1 MFSQTIKVA
10 ARGARV
16 HCVVLCELQ
25 FVSGTAYHHNEGGIL
40 KSRGFDGSLESIQ
53 WKGVQGLAS
62 VSNLGAS
69 KVGESRQVTCTLNA
83 ESAQI
88 KEWFFESE
96 QREVK
101 GRRFRFWGQFYD
113 ADLQPLD
120 PRFHIYTGLGDKLR
134 MVKSGATTR
143 KITLLLEDF
152 FARRRRSANSMVTHS
167 DQQQRDPGST
177 GFIFVQKM
185 VDKTLNL
192 FDANN

>member
-1 MFSQTIKVA
+1 MLSKTMKVA
-10 ARGARV
+10 ARGHRV

-25 FVSGTAYHHNEGGIL
+25 FVSGTMYLHNEGGIL
-40 KSRGFDGSLESIQ
+40 KSRGFDGSLESID
-53 WKGVQGLAS
+53 WLGMQGLAT

-101 GRRFRFWGQFYD
+101 GRRFRFWRQFYD

-120 PRFHIYTGLGDKLR
+120 PRGHVYTGLGDKLR
-134 MVKSGATTR
+134 MAKSGATTR
-143 KITLLLEDF
+143 TITLLLEDY
-152 FARRRRSANSMVTHS
+152 FARRRRSANSMVTQS
-167 DQQQRDPGST
+167 DQQLRDPGST
-177 GFIFVQKM
+177 GFIFVSKM
-185 VDKTLNL
+185 IDQTLNL
-192 FDANN
+192 FDARN